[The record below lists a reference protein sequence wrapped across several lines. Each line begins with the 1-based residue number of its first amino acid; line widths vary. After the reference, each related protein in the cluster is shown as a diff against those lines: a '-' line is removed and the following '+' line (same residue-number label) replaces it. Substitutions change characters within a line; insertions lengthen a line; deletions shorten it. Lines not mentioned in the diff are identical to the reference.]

1 MDDENISWFI
11 QCLIKKY
18 LQKISFIFFRNG
30 PQSGLKNTFIIKSL
44 ILHFLLVLHCHVI
57 MEGIELMEKL
67 KFCLK
72 HKKDWMVSWNFF
84 MNSVIF
90 AYKFAIKQNNWNI
103 INFCSYSFR
112 KVWRR
117 QLAPS
122 SRLGVLWV
130 QLRWRST
137 RVWQS
142 RRNNETF
149 LHQNATT

>member
-72 HKKDWMVSWNFF
+72 HKKDWMVSWNSFHEF
-84 MNSVIF
+84 SDICIYRVTIE
-90 AYKFAIKQNNWNI
+90 QNDWSI
-103 INFCSYSFR
+103 INFCSFSFR
-112 KVWRR
+112 KVWGR
-117 QLAPS
+117 QLASS

-137 RVWQS
+137 RVW
-142 RRNNETF
+142 
-149 LHQNATT
+149 